1 MNEWIKFACSTKKV
15 PVYSGTPYTVTRV
28 VIRMILHLT
37 ARCAGTGSFILN
49 HAVTLPLVTSNCQKN
64 DTTPHGDSLFFDTII
79 PYIAFSNV
87 LELVAISTCTKCAVS
102 TAVNGLPFNCIELL
116 LIIIDKCIT
125 ASASG
130 QVESHKSFRVK
141 FQQSLQ
147 RQVSS

>member
-1 MNEWIKFACSTKKV
+1 MQHEKSAGIQR
-15 PVYSGTPYTVTRV
+15 YTVYRYKSSYSYDFAPHCTMCGHWLVHTESRSH
-28 VIRMILHLT
+28 I
-37 ARCAGTGSFILN
+37 
-49 HAVTLPLVTSNCQKN
+49 TLSDVKLSKN